1 MKFLRMFLF
10 YRFKLLKQSS
20 VLFNVQYRM
29 INVIEIIISKLFY
42 VNRII
47 NDVKTKTSIRTLMQN
62 LIQYFQIIY
71 KIINS
76 LLLFQMNETIFKN
89 SIRFLYN
96 IINAFVILNLMMN
109 MIIKKIV
116 KFSDIF
122 ILFVYRAQFKL
133 YRQTIKNMNLF
144 HFEMLNIQI
153 RTMNFMQKN
162 QTSLIIFDIVVCQRL
177 DFMRL
182 KNKMNVTCS
191 RIMKKMI
198 IVANVKQMMNE
209 RYNVRQHFDNVINH
223 IKRLREFATIIN
235 TVFNAFFSRSFIRE
249 NMTDHMNVKKTI
261 YENVEKSN
269 FEKINND
276 ETVENWNQ

>member
-1 MKFLRMFLF
+1 
-10 YRFKLLKQSS
+10 
-20 VLFNVQYRM
+20 
-29 INVIEIIISKLFY
+29 
-42 VNRII
+42 
-47 NDVKTKTSIRTLMQN
+47 
-62 LIQYFQIIY
+62 
-71 KIINS
+71 
-76 LLLFQMNETIFKN
+76 MNETIFKN

-162 QTSLIIFDIVVCQRL
+162 QISLIIFNIVVCQRF

-182 KNKMNVTCS
+182 KNKMNVTCF
-191 RIMKKMI
+191 RIMKRMI

-209 RYNVRQHFDNVINH
+209 RYNVRQHFDNVVNH
-223 IKRLREFATIIN
+223 IKRLREFATIIDI
-235 TVFNAFFSRSFIRE
+235 VFNAFFSRLFIRE
-249 NMTDHMNVKKTI
+249 NITDHMNVKKTI
-261 YENVEKSN
+261 HENVEKSN
-269 FEKINND
+269 SEKINDD
-276 ETVENWNQ
+276 EIVENWNQ